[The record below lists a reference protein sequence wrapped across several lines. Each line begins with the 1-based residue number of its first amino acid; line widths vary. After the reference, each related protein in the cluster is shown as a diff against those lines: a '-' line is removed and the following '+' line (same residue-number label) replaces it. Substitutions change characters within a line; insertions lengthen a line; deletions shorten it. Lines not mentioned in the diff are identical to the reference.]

1 MFIEQ
6 SPALE
11 LERRPPSRVGELA
24 APVHPLPFGASC
36 AQARATFHANQ
47 NLSAV
52 AVIDEGGHPVG
63 LINRF
68 KFLERLASPFGRDV
82 LLNRAVGTIADA
94 NVLVVDEST
103 HIDELGP
110 LLLSQPSR
118 DVLDGFIV
126 TSVGRYVGIGTG
138 LDVIR
143 ALTERRHAELRQM
156 AFHDMQTGLA
166 NRALFEERLTQ
177 ALAVAPGSSMAV
189 LFVDL
194 DRFKEINDSYGHR
207 IGDHV
212 ISAIAERLRSSVR
225 RGSVVARLSGDEFA
239 ILVPDARGAEDA
251 DAMARLLLSTCSA
264 PVVVDGRDIVV
275 SCSIGVALYPE
286 HGTTRDALLRAADT
300 AQYHAKEVRNSW
312 QRYTTEMTE
321 WRPATPGLSA
331 LRHAMDSRQLVVHYQ
346 PVVELESGRIV
357 SIEALV
363 RWTHDGVAIP
373 PGSIVNLAEQ
383 SGLIVPLADYVMRTA
398 VADLTRLDAEVGGTG
413 LRLSVNISPVQIG
426 EGSLVT
432 ATDRVLSESGFD
444 ATRLDFELTE
454 RAAMRGSAADRS
466 TLAALRER
474 GITLTIDDFGT
485 GYSALS
491 RLEGLPIHGLKID
504 KSFLERIHS
513 GRSNVVARAIIAMG
527 RALGLR
533 VIAEGVETAEQLAF
547 VRREGCDCAQGYLL
561 GRPCDVSMLRDQL
574 NRDRAARR
582 RRA

>member
-1 MFIEQ
+1 MFIEP

-24 APVHPLPFGASC
+24 APVHPLPSTASC
-36 AQARATFHANQ
+36 AQARATFNANQ
-47 NLSAV
+47 SLSAIAIV
-52 AVIDEGGHPVG
+52 DEGAHPVG

-68 KFLERLASPFGRDV
+68 KFLERLASPFGRDL
-82 LLNRAVGTIADA
+82 LLNRPVVTLADTD
-94 NVLVVDEST
+94 VLIIDEST

-110 LLLSQPSR
+110 LLLSQSSR
-118 DVLDGFIV
+118 HVLDGFIV

-156 AFHDMQTGLA
+156 AFHDLHTGLA
-166 NRALFEERLTQ
+166 NRALFEDRLTQ
-177 ALAVAPGSSMAV
+177 ALAMAPGNAMAV

-194 DRFKEINDSYGHR
+194 DRFKDINDSYGHR
-207 IGDHV
+207 TGDQV
-212 ISAIAERLRSSVR
+212 LSVLADRLRGAVR
-225 RGSVVARLSGDEFA
+225 RGSLVARLSGDEFA
-239 ILVPDARGAEDA
+239 ILVPDLQGAEDA
-251 DAMARLLLSTCSA
+251 DAIARVLLSTCSA
-264 PVVVDGRDIVV
+264 PVIVDGRDIVV
-275 SCSIGVALYPE
+275 SCSVGVALYPE
-286 HGTTRDALLRAADT
+286 HGTSKDALLRAADT

-312 QRYTTEMTE
+312 QRYSTEMTE
-321 WRPATPGLSA
+321 WRPSAPSLSA
-331 LRHAMDSRQLVVHYQ
+331 LRHAMDSRQLTVHYQ
-346 PVVELESGRIV
+346 PVVDLESGRIV
-357 SIEALV
+357 SVEALV

-373 PGSIVNLAEQ
+373 PGSIVSLAEQ

-398 VADLTRLDAEVGGTG
+398 VADIMRLDAEVGGTG
-413 LRLSVNISPVQIG
+413 LRLSVNISPVQIS
-426 EGSLVT
+426 EGSLVA
-432 ATDRVLSESGFD
+432 ATDRVLAESGFD

-561 GRPCDVSMLRDQL
+561 GRPCDVSLLREPLEHQ
-574 NRDRAARR
+574 RAARR
-582 RRA
+582 RA